1 MSSLVGIPIGVWLGS
16 TRFPGRSFLSVFI
29 QTGMALPPVVVG
41 LLVYLLLS
49 RSGPFGGLGW
59 LFTVQAMII
68 AQVVLTL
75 PFVVGI
81 TMASIA
87 AVPPD
92 LFLQVRSLGAS
103 PWQARWTVL
112 REARSGVAL
121 ALATALGRSFS
132 EVGAVLMVGG
142 NIERHTRVLTTA
154 IMLETSRGRFGLALA
169 LVPSSWLLRSP
180 PTSPSSACTEDR
192 HHERRSDPTLAGRD
206 PPVRFRLRSEG
217 ERTRHLR
224 RRDRLCPGSDGA
236 GKSTLLRLL
245 SGLEPPSSGEI
256 LVFGQREQCR
266 TPQLARLRR
275 VTMVFQHPL
284 SVTGS
289 EGTTFSA
296 RWGPVRNDCVSVR
309 WYPAGWLG
317 SLADRL

>member
-1 MSSLVGIPIGVWLGS
+1 MIDAYATELGDILWRSLQVSGVAVVVSSLVGIPIGVWLGS
-16 TRFPGRSFLSVFI
+16 TRFRGRSFLSVLI

-41 LLVYLLLS
+41 LLVYFLLS

-103 PWQARWTVL
+103 PWQACWTVL

-169 LVPSSWLLRSP
+169 LGAILM
-180 PTSPSSACTEDR
+180 A
-192 HHERRSDPTLAGRD
+192 LALAANIAI
-206 PPVRFRLRSEG
+206 FRL
-217 ERTRHLR
+217 HR
-224 RRDRLCPGSDGA
+224 R
-236 GKSTLLRLL
+236 
-245 SGLEPPSSGEI
+245 
-256 LVFGQREQCR
+256 
-266 TPQLARLRR
+266 
-275 VTMVFQHPL
+275 
-284 SVTGS
+284 
-289 EGTTFSA
+289 
-296 RWGPVRNDCVSVR
+296 
-309 WYPAGWLG
+309 PAP
-317 SLADRL
+317 

>member
-1 MSSLVGIPIGVWLGS
+1 VIDAYATELGDILWRSLQVSGVAVVVSSLVGIPIGVWLGS
-16 TRFPGRSFLSVFI
+16 TRFRGRSFLSVLI

-41 LLVYLLLS
+41 LLVYFLLS

-81 TMASIA
+81 TMTSIA

-112 REARSGVAL
+112 REARSGVVL

-142 NIERHTRVLTTA
+142 NIERHTRVLTTV
-154 IMLETSRGRFGLALA
+154 IMLETSRGRFGLALGTILMA
-169 LVPSSWLLRSP
+169 LS
-180 PTSPSSACTEDR
+180 
-192 HHERRSDPTLAGRD
+192 LAAN
-206 PPVRFRLRSEG
+206 VAIFRLHGR
-217 ERTRHLR
+217 
-224 RRDRLCPGSDGA
+224 
-236 GKSTLLRLL
+236 
-245 SGLEPPSSGEI
+245 
-256 LVFGQREQCR
+256 
-266 TPQLARLRR
+266 
-275 VTMVFQHPL
+275 
-284 SVTGS
+284 
-289 EGTTFSA
+289 
-296 RWGPVRNDCVSVR
+296 
-309 WYPAGWLG
+309 PAP
-317 SLADRL
+317 

>member
-1 MSSLVGIPIGVWLGS
+1 MIDAYATELGDILWRSLQVSGVAVVVSSLVGIPIGVWLGS
-16 TRFPGRSFLSVFI
+16 TRFPGRSFLSVLI

-81 TMASIA
+81 TMVSIA
-87 AVPPD
+87 AVPPE

-112 REARSGVAL
+112 REARSGVVL

-169 LVPSSWLLRSP
+169 LGAILM
-180 PTSPSSACTEDR
+180 A
-192 HHERRSDPTLAGRD
+192 LALAANIAI
-206 PPVRFRLRSEG
+206 FRLHGR
-217 ERTRHLR
+217 
-224 RRDRLCPGSDGA
+224 
-236 GKSTLLRLL
+236 
-245 SGLEPPSSGEI
+245 
-256 LVFGQREQCR
+256 
-266 TPQLARLRR
+266 
-275 VTMVFQHPL
+275 
-284 SVTGS
+284 
-289 EGTTFSA
+289 
-296 RWGPVRNDCVSVR
+296 
-309 WYPAGWLG
+309 PAP
-317 SLADRL
+317 